1 MLGLDLVAPQEIS
14 QVHLGLLYRIS
25 RELVTTLDL
34 NQVLARLLLLSVQ
47 NIGAERGS
55 IVVLDEKNMPTE
67 AAIVYGDRVQPH
79 SIDQL
84 IDIVENGLAGW
95 VIRNRQPALVENTSL
110 DERWLYHPDDSV
122 ERSGAK
128 SAICVPI
135 INREKLMGVLTIVHP
150 VPGFFNSERLEL
162 LQAIADQAGIA
173 INNALLYAS
182 LQAANRRYQALF
194 EDSVDPIF
202 ITDSTGK
209 ILLANR
215 QAGNT
220 THLDVDDLIGKS
232 IEGFLALEEETIQSI
247 LAAEPAE
254 YIKPYE
260 TTLGNTRESGAPV
273 EVYVRRID
281 FEGQRNFQW
290 IMHNISERKS
300 LDQLREDLGAMIYHD
315 IRSPLSNIVTS
326 LDMVEMMLPPQ
337 ADPMLKSI
345 LAIVDRSVERV
356 QRLISGLLDINRLE
370 AGQPIANL
378 KRLSPVDLIPDVEEA
393 VALLAESKEQKII
406 KIFDDDLPDIDAD
419 GDMLKRV
426 LINLVENALK
436 FSPSGDEVVIRISRA
451 DAMVRFSVEDSGPGI
466 PPEARTII
474 FEKFTRLREKQF
486 PKGLGLGLAFCRLAV
501 EGHGGK
507 IWVEDAPGKGSS
519 FVFTIPV
526 HRDVVSPATRE

>member
-1 MLGLDLVAPQEIS
+1 MDSQDIS
-14 QVHLGLLYRIS
+14 QALLGLLYRIS
-25 RELVTTLDL
+25 RELVMTLDL
-34 NQVLARLLLLSVQ
+34 HEVLARLLTLSVQ
-47 NIGAERGS
+47 NIAAERGS
-55 IVVLDEKNMPTE
+55 IIVLDDHYLPIE
-67 AAIVYGDRVQPH
+67 AAIVYEDHVQPH
-79 SIDQL
+79 RTDQL
-84 IDIVENGLAGW
+84 MDIVENGLAGW
-95 VIRNRQPALVENTSL
+95 VIRNRQPALVENTSK
-110 DERWLYHPDDSV
+110 DDRWLYHPDDSA

-135 INREKLMGVLTIVHP
+135 INREKLIGVLTIVHP
-150 VPGFFNSERLEL
+150 IPGFFNSQRLEL

-173 INNALLYAS
+173 INNALLYRS
-182 LQAANRRYQALF
+182 LQALNRRYQALF

-202 ITDSTGK
+202 ITDPNGI

-215 QAGNT
+215 QAANAT
-220 THLDVDDLIGKS
+220 RLDADQLVGKS
-232 IEGFLALEEETIQSI
+232 LYEFLALEDDVLRSI
-247 LAAEPAE
+247 LSAEPADD
-254 YIKPYE
+254 IRPYE
-260 TTLGNTRESGAPV
+260 TTLGNIGESAIPV
-273 EVYVRRID
+273 EVYVRLID
-281 FEGQRNFQW
+281 IEGQRNFQW

-326 LDMVEMMLPPQ
+326 LDMVEMMLPAQ

-370 AGQPIANL
+370 AGKPIVNRQ
-378 KRLSPVDLIPDVEEA
+378 RLSPADLIPDVEEA

-406 KIFDDDLPDIDAD
+406 KIIDDQLPEIDAD
-419 GDMLKRV
+419 AEMLKRV

-436 FSPSGDEVVIRISRA
+436 YSPSGGQVVIKISRV
-451 DAMVRFSVEDSGPGI
+451 DQMVRFSVEDSGPGI
-466 PPEARTII
+466 PPEARMII
-474 FEKFTRLREKQF
+474 FEKFTRLQEKQF

-507 IWVEDAPGKGSS
+507 IWVEDAPGTGSS

-526 HRDVVSPATRE
+526 HVDPPPPSE